1 MSFGAATVAFHARH
15 MNSAIWYENCPRIW
29 LQRKLLLFIS
39 EKFLDIK
46 DVCGTHISE
55 VTRLTSHSV
64 PGPELVLADS
74 RLSVNCGRDFRLLF
88 RNGNKISLKAAPEPP
103 EPDAVPPLEPAAVPP
118 LELEVAPPLE
128 PAAVPPLELVSL
140 EPDFGGITSSVSTQ
154 NPSPTRS
161 KHSIPNG
168 QGFSS
173 LQGTAIVSKI

>member
-46 DVCGTHISE
+46 ITGCM
-55 VTRLTSHSV
+55 RNSHQRSYSTDIT
-64 PGPELVLADS
+64 LADS

-140 EPDFGGITSSVSTQ
+140 EPDFGGITSFVSTQ
-154 NPSPTRS
+154 NPSPPRS